1 MITIQKVK
9 LQKLKVLNELKN
21 LNWKQVQNRTKGID
35 FITTHS
41 NEKIS
46 ILNNNINRKKKC
58 LNKIKND
65 ITKCELSVETITNF
79 LNEQVHTLNKKNLH
93 NCPIC
98 LRKINKNKISLTK
111 CGHLYCYNCL
121 KCSLSYNCRCP
132 ICREKLHSNDII
144 LIHYNDTNVYSIL
157 DNEDQLST
165 SQLNSNQNVHF
176 IQSLIRRGVRRGD
189 YAHLENNNQ
198 YEHIIRRRNDSRQ
211 NIERE
216 NINLRNII
224 RTYNNHLI
232 ALERNILNRINLDP
246 SYQYLY
252 THSILQDTH
261 TDDLE
266 SVVNI
271 YPRISRIG
279 LDSVSQKD
287 LVIRIQKN
295 LIQSLKHHINSLRE
309 YIDIQNQLIDN

>member
-1 MITIQKVK
+1 
-9 LQKLKVLNELKN
+9 
-21 LNWKQVQNRTKGID
+21 
-35 FITTHS
+35 
-41 NEKIS
+41 EKIS

-216 NINLRNII
+216 NINLRNIL
-224 RTYNNHLI
+224 RTYNSHLV

>member
-35 FITTHS
+35 FITAHS

-65 ITKCELSVETITNF
+65 ITKCKLSVEKITNF
-79 LNEQVHTLNKKNLH
+79 LNEQVHILDNKNLH

-98 LRKINKNKISLTK
+98 LSKINKNQISLTK
-111 CGHLYCYNCL
+111 CGHLYCHNCL
-121 KCSLSYNCRCP
+121 KSSLSYDCRCP
-132 ICREKLHSNDII
+132 VCREKLHSDDII
-144 LIHYNDTNVYSIL
+144 LIHYNDTNVYYIL
-157 DNEDQLST
+157 DNEDKQST
-165 SQLNSNQNVHF
+165 SQLNDHQDVQF
-176 IQSLIRRGVRRGD
+176 IQSLIRRGIRRDD

-216 NINLRNII
+216 NINLRNIL
-224 RTYNNHLI
+224 RTYNSHLI

-246 SYQYLY
+246 SYPYLY
-252 THSILQDTH
+252 TQQILQDIH
-261 TDDLE
+261 TDDYE
-266 SVVNI
+266 PVVNV
-271 YPRISRIG
+271 YPRRPRTR
-279 LDSVSQKD
+279 LDAVSQKD
-287 LVIRIQKN
+287 LIIRIQKN
-295 LIQSLKHHINSLRE
+295 LIQSLKHHINSLRG

>member
-65 ITKCELSVETITNF
+65 ITKCELSVEKITNF

-216 NINLRNII
+216 NINLRNIL
-224 RTYNNHLI
+224 RTYNSHLV

>member
-189 YAHLENNNQ
+189 YSHLENNNQ

-216 NINLRNII
+216 NINLRNIL
-224 RTYNNHLI
+224 RTYNSHLV

>member
-65 ITKCELSVETITNF
+65 ITKCELSVEKITNF

-189 YAHLENNNQ
+189 YARLENNNQ

-216 NINLRNII
+216 NINLRNIL
-224 RTYNNHLI
+224 RTYNSHLV

-266 SVVNI
+266 SVVSI
-271 YPRISRIG
+271 YPRISRIS

>member
-65 ITKCELSVETITNF
+65 ITKCELSVEKITNF

-132 ICREKLHSNDII
+132 ICREKLHTNDII

-189 YAHLENNNQ
+189 YARLENNNQ
-198 YEHIIRRRNDSRQ
+198 YAYYYFIFPNTMLNFYPWGLSV
-211 NIERE
+211 
-216 NINLRNII
+216 NII
-224 RTYNNHLI
+224 IPENN
-232 ALERNILNRINLDP
+232 
-246 SYQYLY
+246 
-252 THSILQDTH
+252 
-261 TDDLE
+261 
-266 SVVNI
+266 
-271 YPRISRIG
+271 
-279 LDSVSQKD
+279 K
-287 LVIRIQKN
+287 
-295 LIQSLKHHINSLRE
+295 
-309 YIDIQNQLIDN
+309 

>member
-65 ITKCELSVETITNF
+65 ITKCELSVEKITNF

-189 YAHLENNNQ
+189 YARLENNNQ

-216 NINLRNII
+216 NINLRNIL
-224 RTYNNHLI
+224 RTYNSHLV

-252 THSILQDTH
+252 THSILQDTY

-266 SVVNI
+266 SVVSI
-271 YPRISRIG
+271 YPRISRIS

>member
-65 ITKCELSVETITNF
+65 ITKCELSVEKITNF

-216 NINLRNII
+216 NINLRNIL
-224 RTYNNHLI
+224 RTYNSHLV
-232 ALERNILNRINLDP
+232 ALELNILNRINLDP

-266 SVVNI
+266 SVVSI

>member
-216 NINLRNII
+216 NINLRNIL
-224 RTYNNHLI
+224 RTYNSHLV

>member
-35 FITTHS
+35 FITAHS

-58 LNKIKND
+58 FNKIKND
-65 ITKCELSVETITNF
+65 IVKCELSVKKITNF
-79 LNEQVHTLNKKNLH
+79 LNEQVNILNKKNLH

-98 LRKINKNKISLTK
+98 LNKINKNQISLTK
-111 CGHLYCYNCL
+111 CGHLYCHNCL
-121 KCSLSYNCRCP
+121 KFSLSYDCRCP

-144 LIHYNDTNVYSIL
+144 LIHYNDTDVYSIL
-157 DNEDQLST
+157 DDEDKQST
-165 SQLNSNQNVHF
+165 SQLNDGQDVQF
-176 IQSLIRRGVRRGD
+176 IQSLIRRGIRRGD

-216 NINLRNII
+216 NINLRNIL
-224 RTYNNHLI
+224 RTYNSHLI

-287 LVIRIQKN
+287 LIIRIQKN
-295 LIQSLKHHINSLRE
+295 LIQSLKHHINSLRG

>member
-65 ITKCELSVETITNF
+65 ITKCELSVEKITNF

-189 YAHLENNNQ
+189 YARLENNNQ

-216 NINLRNII
+216 NINLRNIL
-224 RTYNNHLI
+224 RTYNSHLV
-232 ALERNILNRINLDP
+232 ALELNILNRINLDP

-266 SVVNI
+266 SVVSI